1 MGISNKKFNKIKGKA
16 EEFYKSIGQ
25 VYCPYFKEEVSFNS
39 KGLDHLKMRGWN
51 RSRARKD
58 QYMRL
63 RLIHLAPK
71 VIRLSNTLQGI
82 SEIREFVR
90 KKINNR
96 WEKVLTNVVYYEY
109 IAILE
114 GIRIRIVVKTVL
126 GGQKIFWSIIPYWRM
141 DRQRNKRLLTE
152 GRPETD

>member
-1 MGISNKKFNKIKGKA
+1 
-16 EEFYKSIGQ
+16 
-25 VYCPYFKEEVSFNS
+25 
-39 KGLDHLKMRGWN
+39 MRGWN